1 MDCKAF
7 GGKVLLR
14 RKALRMTQEKLA
26 ELVGVSAS
34 YIGHLE
40 RGSRI
45 PSVDTVCALCR
56 VLEVPSDYLL
66 GL

>member
-7 GGKVLLR
+7 GGRILLR
-14 RKALRMTQEKLA
+14 RKAMRMTQEKLA
-26 ELVGVSAS
+26 ELVGVSTS
-34 YIGHLE
+34 FIGHLE
-40 RGSRI
+40 RGSRM

-56 VLEVPSDYLL
+56 VLELPSDYLL

>member
-1 MDCKAF
+1 MDYKAF
-7 GGKVLLR
+7 GGRVLLR

-26 ELVGVSAS
+26 ELVGVSTS
-34 YIGHLE
+34 FIGHLE

-45 PSVDTVCALCR
+45 PSVATVCALCR

>member
-7 GGKVLLR
+7 GGRILLR
-14 RKALRMTQEKLA
+14 RKAMRMTQEKLA
-26 ELVGVSAS
+26 ELVGVSTS
-34 YIGHLE
+34 FIGHLE
-40 RGSRI
+40 RGSRM